1 MVALMQTLAQAVCP
15 VHGEYQYL
23 PRSKRGTPVEAVC
36 PKCRQEEL
44 EKEALSAPVV
54 DLQRELELRARAK
67 AAGIPD
73 RFVGMS
79 FSNYETPTE
88 NQTKLLRAA
97 KRYTEK
103 FSEIKAAGYGMV
115 LLGDYGTGKTL
126 TASLIAKGVI
136 ERSYRVVYTE
146 QHLMAVHIRDE
157 RRLRHREKDAIN
169 TFAATDLLIVDE
181 LGRFCDD
188 EARNLLGLVLAQ
200 RYNRSLPTILLG
212 NMDKKDMTEY
222 LTDMVVLRLTELGCY
237 MQMCEWPPMRKP
249 LAASIL

>member
-1 MVALMQTLAQAVCP
+1 MQKLEQAVCP
-15 VHGEYQYL
+15 IHGAYEYL

-36 PKCRQEEL
+36 PKCHQE
-44 EKEALSAPVV
+44 KKTLSGTGP
-54 DLQRELELRARAK
+54 DLQRELELRARVK

-88 NQTKLLRAA
+88 DQTKLLRAA
-97 KRYTEK
+97 KRYTDR
-103 FSEIKAAGYGMV
+103 FSEIKGAGYGMV

-136 ERSYRVVYTE
+136 EQSYRVIYTE

-157 RRLRHREKDAIN
+157 RRLRHREKEAIN
-169 TFAATDLLIVDE
+169 AFASTDLLIVDE

-188 EARNLLGLVLAQ
+188 EARNLLNLVLAQ

-212 NMDKKDMTEY
+212 NMDKVAMAAY

-249 LAASIL
+249 LAVPIL